1 MVDVSPVD
9 TRSTEVS
16 IFVPDDSTN
25 VLKLVALEGF
35 SAEEGKVGIVSSVV
49 TELWPVTAALVKA
62 DSEDGR
68 G

>member
-16 IFVPDDSTN
+16 IFVPDDAMA
-25 VLKLVALEGF
+25 VLKLAALEDF
-35 SAEEGKVGIVSSVV
+35 SAEEGKVEVVSSVV
-49 TELWPVTAALVKA
+49 TELWAVTAALVKTE
-62 DSEDGR
+62 SEDGR

>member
-1 MVDVSPVD
+1 MVDLSVVD

-16 IFVPDDSTN
+16 IFVPDASMT
-25 VLKLVALEGF
+25 VLELVA
-35 SAEEGKVGIVSSVV
+35 
-49 TELWPVTAALVKA
+49 VKA